1 LEDIVIERLQMTER
15 TIIAVALALLMSV
28 SPAQAANWK
37 QVGNDTR
44 IAIGAGARVIDI
56 DLDSIK
62 RTATEISVIERETQ
76 SSVGNSGYSCREGD
90 IRHGIT
96 SKAIAAIFCRDDLP
110 DHYPGPHT
118 PVWVTYETKNVN
130 GEIWYTQYD
139 SAGLYV
145 INHDMATSLQ
155 RRVTIRT
162 MQVSYDCR
170 GYYRLSAGWIWLDTT
185 DKIGGA
191 PRGYVSPER
200 QVSNWVC
207 AK

>member
-1 LEDIVIERLQMTER
+1 MTER

-37 QVGNDTR
+37 QISIDSRYQHDGNS
-44 IAIGAGARVIDI
+44 RVIDI
-56 DLDSIK
+56 DLDSIN
-62 RTATEISVIERETQ
+62 RTTEEVSVTQRETRTDI
-76 SSVGNSGYSCREGD
+76 SRGGYSCREGD

-96 SKAIAAIFCRDDLP
+96 STNIAAIFCRNDLP
-110 DHYPGPHT
+110 DHYPGPHA
-118 PVWVTYETKNVN
+118 PNWVTYETHNAQGV
-130 GEIWYTQYD
+130 ISQRQYD
-139 SAGLYV
+139 SAGLYI
-145 INHDMATSLQ
+145 INHSMATLMW
-155 RRVTIRT
+155 RDVTVSVSR
-162 MQVSYDCR
+162 VSYDCR
-170 GYYRLSAGWIWLDTT
+170 GYYRSSGQWIWLDTT

>member
-1 LEDIVIERLQMTER
+1 MTER

-44 IAIGAGARVIDI
+44 IAVGAGSRIIDI
-56 DLDSIK
+56 DLDSIQ
-62 RTATEISVIERETQ
+62 RTTDAISVIERETQ
-76 SSVGNSGYSCREGD
+76 SSITGGGYSCREAD
-90 IRHGIT
+90 IRHGLI
-96 SKAIAAIFCRDDLP
+96 SKDIVAIFCRGDLP
-110 DHYPGPHT
+110 DHYPGPHA
-118 PVWVTYETKNVN
+118 PAWVTYETHNVN
-130 GEIWYTQYD
+130 GQISYRQYD
-139 SAGLYV
+139 RAGLYI
-145 INHDMATSLQ
+145 INRDFVPVSW
-155 RRVTIRT
+155 RFVTIT
-162 MQVSYDCR
+162 MYRASYDCR
-170 GYYRLSAGWIWLDTT
+170 GYYRRSTQWIWLDTT